1 LTEPAAV
8 AERLR
13 AAGSRVTGQRLA
25 VADALATAGRPQSA
39 EELWRRLRSRHAG
52 IGRATVF
59 RTLETLVGAGAAR
72 RFEPEGHASTYVACR
87 PGHHHHLVCT
97 ACGAV
102 SEIGEAYVSPI
113 AERVARDTGFAVD
126 DARIDFYGRCA
137 GCAARDPGSLEGRT
151 V

>member
-1 LTEPAAV
+1 LTERGPAV

-25 VADALATAGRPQSA
+25 VADALASARRPQSA
-39 EELWRRLRSRHAG
+39 EELWHRLRARHPG

-59 RTLETLVGAGAAR
+59 RTLEALVAADVAR

-97 ACGAV
+97 DCGSVA
-102 SEIGEAYVSPI
+102 EIGEAYVSPL
-113 AERVARDTGFAVD
+113 AERVARDTGFVVD

-137 GCAARDPGSLEGRT
+137 GCAVNPPA
-151 V
+151 

>member
-1 LTEPAAV
+1 LSERGPAV

-25 VADALATAGRPQSA
+25 VADALASARRPQSA
-39 EELWRRLRSRHAG
+39 EELWRRLRARHPG

-59 RTLETLVGAGAAR
+59 RTLEALVAADVAR
-72 RFEPEGHASTYVACR
+72 RFEPEGHVSTYVACR

-97 ACGAV
+97 DCGSV
-102 SEIGEAYVSPI
+102 SEIGEAYVSPLS
-113 AERVARDTGFAVD
+113 ERVARDFGFQVD

-137 GCAARDPGSLEGRT
+137 GCGKPEA
-151 V
+151 